1 MKKHYQGGCQCG
13 AVAFEVDVDVDEC
26 MTCNCSRCQPLGA
39 VLAFAP
45 RTEFKLL
52 KGEDALT
59 EYRFNSKAVAHLFCK
74 TCGIQGF
81 SYGAMPD
88 GSEIA
93 AINLNTLHDLD
104 PRSLSPKHV
113 DGRSM

>member
-1 MKKHYQGGCQCG
+1 MKKRYEGGCQCG
-13 AVAFEVDVDVDEC
+13 AVAYEAELDVDEC

-45 RTEFKLL
+45 RNEFKLV
-52 KGEDALT
+52 KGEENLT
-59 EYRFNSKAVAHLFCK
+59 EYRFNKKAVAHLFCK
-74 TCGIQGF
+74 DCGIQSF

-88 GSEIA
+88 GTEIA
-93 AINLNTLHDLD
+93 AVNLNTLQGLD